1 MTLNSKTCYNNILLT
16 KKENTPMSVI
26 NGTAYWASIQSPN
39 TKFEPTWQ
47 IDVGNLDADNKAI
60 AEKDGLNIK
69 TDEIKGDY
77 VTIKRK
83 VKRKDGNDNT
93 APVIVDGN
101 KRPMMD
107 LIGNG
112 SKVNVLYNTYEWKYA
127 GKEGVSADLKKVQVV
142 TLIPYEEREDFDV
155 VSDDFAPSGAENIP
169 FAS

>member
-1 MTLNSKTCYNNILLT
+1 
-16 KKENTPMSVI
+16 MSVI

-39 TKFEPTWQ
+39 TKFEPHRWS
-47 IDVGNLDADNKAI
+47 INVGNLDAENKAI
-60 AEKDGLNIK
+60 AEKDGLNVK
-69 TDEIKGDY
+69 TDETKGDY

-93 APVIVDGN
+93 PPVIVDAQ
-101 KRPMMD
+101 KRPMLD

-112 SKVNVLYNTYEWKYA
+112 SKVNVLYTTYEWKYA

-142 TLIPYEEREDFDV
+142 DLITYEEREDFDV
-155 VSDDFAPSGAENIP
+155 VSDGYASSDAENIP